1 MITTIV
7 SETKGPILSV
17 VSGCLG
23 KSGMLRLWLWNL
35 VPTQVNMLGSNVSQ
49 ELPSILQYVWTK
61 DFLSC
66 SGNLWRALVRGRDL
80 KLVVYEGSLKQ
91 RFEKWGRAIGPEPKA
106 QLGLGTSV
114 PYISPPLIHVRL
126 SRRIKEPTRHSC
138 FESPTARD
146 SYGYGFPLML
156 FSKDALFRSARF
168 SCYYYLTVREPKQR
182 ACWLSLA
189 FVGSF
194 VNRAHLLLIKRFH
207 VLFRSYKQFS
217 LEHSFTF
224 SLFIS

>member
-35 VPTQVNMLGSNVSQ
+35 VPTQVNMLGSNVSW

-91 RFEKWGRAIGPEPKA
+91 RFEKWGRAIGLEPKA
-106 QLGLGTSV
+106 
-114 PYISPPLIHVRL
+114 
-126 SRRIKEPTRHSC
+126 
-138 FESPTARD
+138 
-146 SYGYGFPLML
+146 
-156 FSKDALFRSARF
+156 
-168 SCYYYLTVREPKQR
+168 
-182 ACWLSLA
+182 
-189 FVGSF
+189 
-194 VNRAHLLLIKRFH
+194 
-207 VLFRSYKQFS
+207 
-217 LEHSFTF
+217 
-224 SLFIS
+224 